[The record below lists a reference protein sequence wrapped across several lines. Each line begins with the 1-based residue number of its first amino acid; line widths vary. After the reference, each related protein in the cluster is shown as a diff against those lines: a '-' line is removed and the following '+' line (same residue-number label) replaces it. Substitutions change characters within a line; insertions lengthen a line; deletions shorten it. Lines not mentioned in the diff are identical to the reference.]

1 MPNRTAAKAAPRKKS
16 AAPKRPAAAKTKTA
30 TAAPRKRATAAKA
43 AVAKKPAATRKAAV
57 AKSATAAKT
66 PSAPAATTRTGTS
79 AKTSVPRRTP
89 ARGAGTRTRTSR
101 APKPKAM
108 EVSYSGRIF
117 RSRLEARWAVF
128 LDLLDVNWDYEPSFY
143 QVGEELFYLPD
154 FYLPDHQLWLEVKGA
169 PFMDTASMAKVLASV
184 AGPMR
189 IPLREAPYTPSDRLL
204 LGGPFRALKHGLM
217 PVHTLIAPAGPN
229 LAALSH
235 AAFDIEPDGRASL
248 NTLGDPWDTTPAT
261 GIKASRRP
269 TPARLQ
275 LLLEPEPQLR
285 ASTVPDRIARA
296 YNGAYRLSF
305 DEASKN
311 ICDHE
316 VLSDV
321 SRRRSGRPL
330 GAAA

>member
-1 MPNRTAAKAAPRKKS
+1 MPNRAAAKAAPRKPKPAPKNKTRGVGA
-16 AAPKRPAAAKTKTA
+16 AAPAST
-30 TAAPRKRATAAKA
+30 PRKRATTPKPGTAKKA
-43 AVAKKPAATRKAAV
+43 A
-57 AKSATAAKT
+57 AAKT
-66 PSAPAATTRTGTS
+66 ATKKAPAPKASAVTGRTRSTKAPAAQ
-79 AKTSVPRRTP
+79 RTP
-89 ARGAGTRTRTSR
+89 ARSTGDRTRTSR

-128 LDLLDVNWDYEPSFY
+128 LDLLEVNWDYEPSFY

-169 PFMDTASMAKVLASV
+169 PFMDAASMAKVLASV

-189 IPLREAPYTPSDRLL
+189 IPLREAPYTPSDRLI

-217 PVHTLIAPAGPN
+217 PVHTLITPAGPS
-229 LAALSH
+229 LAALSY
-235 AAFDIEPDGRASL
+235 AAFDVDPGGRATL
-248 NTLGDPWDTTPAT
+248 NAIGAPWDTTAAT
-261 GIKASRRP
+261 GIKAARRP

-285 ASTVPDRIARA
+285 ASTVPNRIARA
-296 YNGAYRLSF
+296 YNGAYRLAF
-305 DEASKN
+305 DDASKN
-311 ICDHE
+311 VSDHE
-316 VLSDV
+316 VLSAV

>member
-1 MPNRTAAKAAPRKKS
+1 MATSTAAKAAPRKKQ
-16 AAPKRPAAAKTKTA
+16 AAPKRPAAKAK
-30 TAAPRKRATAAKA
+30 TAAPAARKRATAPKVVPAKQPPAAKA
-43 AVAKKPAATRKAAV
+43 AA
-57 AKSATAAKT
+57 
-66 PSAPAATTRTGTS
+66 APAARTRTRTS
-79 AKTSVPRRTP
+79 TKAATPRRTT
-89 ARGAGTRTRTSR
+89 ARGAGRTRTSR

-169 PFMDTASMAKVLASV
+169 PFMDSASMAKVLASV

-189 IPLREAPYTPSDRLL
+189 IPLREAPYTASDRLL
-204 LGGPFRALKHGLM
+204 LGGPFRVLKHGLM
-217 PVHTLIAPAGPN
+217 PVHTLVTSAGPN

-235 AAFDIEPDGRASL
+235 AAFDVEPDGRATL
-248 NTLGDPWDTTPAT
+248 NILGAHWDTMPAT
-261 GIKASRRP
+261 GVKAARRP
-269 TPARLQ
+269 IPARLQ

-285 ASTVPDRIARA
+285 ASTVPERITRA
-296 YNGAYRLSF
+296 YNGAYRLAF
-305 DEASKN
+305 DDASKG

-316 VLSDV
+316 VLAAV

-330 GAAA
+330 GIAA